1 MADEAVMRGP
11 NGEELRVRSG
21 EKSVAVIVKDLL
33 PILVA
38 IGAFAMM
45 YVLTQNLTRGQE
57 RGFTGF
63 NDGFKDVLAKMAE
76 YQMQVLQSVVT
87 NRQELTAQMERQNS
101 LVSDQTQA
109 LREAVTLNTK
119 TISER
124 LDSLSHRLDIF
135 SYNADRPPSERLPL
149 DTPTEHVPK
158 REQR

>member
-1 MADEAVMRGP
+1 VADEAVMRGP

-21 EKSVAVIVKDLL
+21 ERSVAVIVKDLL

-45 YVLTQNLTRGQE
+45 YVLTQNLSRGQE
-57 RGFTGF
+57 RGFSGL
-63 NDGFKDVLAKMAE
+63 NDILAKMAE
-76 YQMQVLQSVVT
+76 HQVQLLQSVVT
-87 NRQELTAQMERQNS
+87 NRQQLTEQMERQNG
-101 LVSDQTQA
+101 LVADQTQA
-109 LREAVTLNTK
+109 LREAVTLNTQ

-124 LDSLSHRLDIF
+124 LDRLNHRLEIF

-149 DTPTEHVPK
+149 DTPAEHVPK